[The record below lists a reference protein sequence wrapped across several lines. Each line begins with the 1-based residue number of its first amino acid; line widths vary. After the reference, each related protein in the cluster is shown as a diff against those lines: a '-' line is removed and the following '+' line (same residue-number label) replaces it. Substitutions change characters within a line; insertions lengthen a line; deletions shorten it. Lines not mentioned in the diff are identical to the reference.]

1 MSFQKILQLL
11 AYDIENAIGA
21 IFVDGDGEAV
31 EHCSRD
37 SDYDIRLLGAYKGI
51 IMNNMREI
59 AKRLEFG
66 EVKEML
72 ISFDKAELILSPV
85 AEGYFLLLFL
95 QPQSNIGKG
104 IIRLRNAIK
113 EIRKEL

>member
-1 MSFQKILQLL
+1 MSFQKILQPLV
-11 AYDIENAIGA
+11 YDIENAIGA

-31 EHCSRD
+31 DHCSKNA
-37 SDYDIRLLGAYKGI
+37 DYDIKLLGAYKGI
-51 IMNNMREI
+51 IMNNMREV

-66 EVKEML
+66 EVKEMMVSL
-72 ISFDKAELILSPV
+72 DKAELILSPV
-85 AEGYFLLLFL
+85 GEGYFLLLFL

-104 IIRLRNAIK
+104 MIRLRDAIK

>member
-1 MSFQKILQLL
+1 MSFQKILQPLV
-11 AYDIENAIGA
+11 YDIENAIGA

-31 EHCSRD
+31 EHLSRD
-37 SDYDIRLLGAYKGI
+37 PDCNIKLLGAYKGI

-59 AKRLEFG
+59 AKRLELG
-66 EVKEML
+66 DVKEMVV
-72 ISFDKAELILSPV
+72 SFDNAELILSPV

-95 QPQSNIGKG
+95 QPHSNIGKG
-104 IIRLRNAIK
+104 MIRLRDAIK